1 MILPTPILES
11 LADPSPQ
18 EWAEVAKY
26 LDHNPPSPELL
37 QALQKALRKWP
48 REIPRDPLKHW
59 VEEQLTRG
67 YGQLLRLCLKVP
79 EVTTYNY
86 YLAQIHSA
94 PKLQLST
101 GQPAVRLQRF
111 FSGAAKVNDSD
122 AWIKIGQAGQ
132 ADLVGMTT
140 LEMGAIRLAVY
151 TELEIKMPKGYQ
163 SDAQKVREEVV
174 KGRGGIYLVA
184 KSVKAAVAGL
194 VEERERLLSQLDI
207 LPKSWVSNANQVP
220 LQL

>member
-1 MILPTPILES
+1 
-11 LADPSPQ
+11 
-18 EWAEVAKY
+18 
-26 LDHNPPSPELL
+26 
-37 QALQKALRKWP
+37 
-48 REIPRDPLKHW
+48 
-59 VEEQLTRG
+59 
-67 YGQLLRLCLKVP
+67 
-79 EVTTYNY
+79 
-86 YLAQIHSA
+86 
-94 PKLQLST
+94 
-101 GQPAVRLQRF
+101 VRLQRF
-111 FSGAAKVNDSD
+111 FSGAAKVHDSD